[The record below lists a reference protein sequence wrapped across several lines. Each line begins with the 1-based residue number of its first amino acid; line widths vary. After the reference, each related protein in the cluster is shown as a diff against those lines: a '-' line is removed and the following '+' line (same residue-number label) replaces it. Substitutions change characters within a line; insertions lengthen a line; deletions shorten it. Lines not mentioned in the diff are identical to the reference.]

1 MESRKEPLVNN
12 HYYHIFSRSIAKY
25 EIFNN
30 SEDYQR
36 IVNILDLYRYAD
48 FNYKYSGFNELSI
61 INQGAI
67 WASLRKTENYLI
79 EIAAYCLMPT
89 HIHLLLKQV
98 ADHGITKYMA
108 KVLNSYSRYFN
119 IRHKRTGP
127 LWASRFKSV
136 LVSDDEQLLHLT
148 RYMHLN
154 PTSAGLVKAPE
165 DWPHSSYLEYIGRDK
180 LEDICSFSDLI
191 DLTPKEY
198 KKFVL
203 DRKSY
208 QRGLTRIKNIL
219 IDNYTG

>member
-1 MESRKEPLVNN
+1 MESRKEPLTNN

-25 EIFNN
+25 EIFNS

-48 FNYKYSGFNELSI
+48 FNYKYSGFSELSI

-67 WASLRKTENYLI
+67 LAGLRKTENYLI

-89 HIHLLLKQV
+89 HIHLILKQV

-154 PTSAGLVKAPE
+154 PTSAGLVKKPE
-165 DWPHSSYLEYIGRDK
+165 NWSYSSYSEYIGADSSGGV
-180 LEDICSFSDLI
+180 CTFSNLFDLSA
-191 DLTPKEY
+191 KEY
-198 KKFVL
+198 RKFVL

-208 QRGLTRIKNIL
+208 QQELTRIKSIL